1 MIKYKYNVEY
11 TVKGSSDGEPLDIIF
26 LEHYFLFMAFWTAY
40 KLLSRQ
46 SKIKIV
52 KINKYEYV
60 EDTQISRNFFKL
72 EKL

>member
-1 MIKYKYNVEY
+1 MKKYNVEY
-11 TVKGSSDGEPLDIIF
+11 TVKGSSDGEPLDII
-26 LEHYFLFMAFWTAY
+26 LSEHYFLIMAFWISY

-52 KINKYEYV
+52 KINKY
-60 EDTQISRNFFKL
+60 SRNFFKL